1 MKRREAATWLE
12 SQTGASIP
20 ADYDCDFRAA
30 LADGVLLCKIAN
42 VLYPDSIKVCGQH
55 GGMNRQHEPH
65 AIVLRL

>member
-55 GGMNRQHEPH
+55 GIWDRPH
-65 AIVLRL
+65 AIVLWL